1 MSCHQIS
8 VRFLALFGLVA
19 IEIVSGCGGDSP
31 TVPRNDAVP
40 SFENIWPAAVGNH
53 WTYELVT
60 STSSVAETLYAT
72 AAEVPPVPP
81 MEQLYEALM
90 APIGA
95 APVLDGSGTFH
106 LRFVEDVSPNADTVA
121 MLMSQE
127 TVAVSG
133 EPGAPM
139 ALYKG
144 AVWTRSAT
152 QIRYYGS
159 GNIDWVHL
167 VGSLEPGY
175 EFAVPVPF
183 LGGDASLNTTVWRTR
198 SYAALGT
205 TYPNC
210 IECFYVLDFG
220 VAPVGTAYQI
230 DGYFH
235 PFAYGVIIYAPEL
248 GPVYCH
254 ERIMWGTS
262 AWNDRTAS
270 LRNFVKEAAP
280 VLVQAKQ

>member
-1 MSCHQIS
+1 MSRHRIS
-8 VRFLALFGLVA
+8 ARLLAPMWLMA
-19 IEIVSGCGGDSP
+19 IEILSGCGGDGP
-31 TVPRNDAVP
+31 TEPRNDATP
-40 SFENIWPAAVGNH
+40 NFENIWPAEVGNH

-60 STSSVAETLYAT
+60 STSAVAETLYAT
-72 AAEVPPVPP
+72 AAEVPPIPQ
-81 MEQLYEALM
+81 MEHLHEALK

-95 APVLDGSGTFH
+95 EPVLDGSGTFQ
-106 LRFVEDVSPNADTVA
+106 LRFVENVSPDADNVA
-121 MLMSQE
+121 MLMSME
-127 TVAVSG
+127 TVADSG
-133 EPGAPM
+133 EPGVPM

-144 AVWTRSAT
+144 SVWMRSAT

-183 LGGDASLNTTVWRTR
+183 LGGDASLSTKVWRTR
-198 SYAALGT
+198 SYSALGT
-205 TYPNC
+205 TYSNC

-220 VAPVGTAYQI
+220 VTPVGTAYQI

-235 PFAYGVIIYAPEL
+235 PFAYGVIIYAPEI

-270 LRNFVKEAAP
+270 LQDFVRDAAP
-280 VLVQAKQ
+280 ALIPGE